1 MASGVAS
8 RGRGVKMMTVKQL
21 IATLRKMPPDAVVVL
36 QDMDQSED
44 EISGY
49 ANTVTDMTEYLST
62 DNERRFV
69 AIKG

>member
-1 MASGVAS
+1 MT
-8 RGRGVKMMTVKQL
+8 MTVKQL
-21 IATLRKMPPDAVVVL
+21 IAKLRKMPPDAVVVL

-49 ANTVTDMTEYLST
+49 ANTVTDMTEHLST